1 MHRYFDKSLDI
12 HFVIYFGNE
21 KKGVVVAIVE
31 AAVEGSTPFPPSPS
45 TKLPGCYLNGIP
57 GHQ

>member
-21 KKGVVVAIVE
+21 KKGVVVAIV
-31 AAVEGSTPFPPSPS
+31 AWAEGFRRGI
-45 TKLPGCYLNGIP
+45 GCGGGRRRIDTVSAFTEY
-57 GHQ
+57 